1 MNNLTKE
8 NNDSLTQFD
17 YKDIDSTTSKM
28 LRDKA
33 YKINQITNRS
43 AFEIGKELKEAQEE
57 LAKNGYGIFEE
68 WYATLGFKK
77 TKAYQYINHYNFV
90 CSESE
95 QSKIELFE
103 SAPKSIQAEIS
114 KPSANEDVNEA
125 YFNGDITTL
134 KEFKEMEKKYKEE
147 LQKKDEEIKWISKNK
162 DDIAMQLERE
172 QNKEPE
178 VITQTVERVVV
189 PDDYEDLE
197 KKSKKLE
204 GKVFQLNRQLEKI
217 REIDSYEAKAESIK
231 QEVEYLNSERQKL
244 KHIFDSA
251 ERLQQLERKFN
262 DFFDTEMAPLKYKP
276 LINDL
281 TNTNGVSRMKE
292 MVNLARAWVEDMD
305 RMLPDENRQIIEAE
319 MVESKNE

>member
-1 MNNLTKE
+1 MSEKAFDYSLVSNEVKEFLNRKE
-8 NNDSLTQFD
+8 NELSGIYTD
-17 YKDIDSTTSKM
+17 YSK
-28 LRDKA
+28 
-33 YKINQITNRS
+33 
-43 AFEIGKELKEAQEE
+43 EVGKVCFEAQQA
-57 LAKNGYGIFEE
+57 LADYNNEGLFAQWVESVGLKRQR
-68 WYATLGFKK
+68 
-77 TKAYQYINHYNFV
+77 AYEYINIYKYAVRITDNEKLEIF
-90 CSESE
+90 S
-95 QSKIELFE
+95 QQ
-103 SAPKSIQAEIS
+103 PKSLQVEMS
-114 KPSANEDVNEA
+114 KPSADEKLNNSV
-125 YFNGDITTL
+125 FNGDVTTH
-134 KEFKEMEKKYKEE
+134 KKYKELE
-147 LQKKDEEIKWISKNK
+147 KKLKQAQSEKEQAKRSEQLVIE
-162 DDIAMQLERE
+162 QLERE

-197 KKSKKLE
+197 RKSKKLE
-204 GKVFQLNRQLEKI
+204 GKVFQLNRQLERI

-231 QEVEYLNSERQKL
+231 QEVEYLNGERQKL

-251 ERLQQLERKFN
+251 EKLQQLERKFN

-319 MVESKNE
+319 MVESKN